1 MRKIQILGFGC
12 GRCKKL
18 SENAEAAAR
27 ELGIPYEIEK
37 VSDIRA
43 MASFGVMSTP
53 GLVVDGV
60 LKASGRILTPQEIK
74 AFLA

>member
-1 MRKIQILGFGC
+1 
-12 GRCKKL
+12 
-18 SENAEAAAR
+18 
-27 ELGIPYEIEK
+27 
-37 VSDIRA
+37 
-43 MASFGVMSTP
+43 MSTP